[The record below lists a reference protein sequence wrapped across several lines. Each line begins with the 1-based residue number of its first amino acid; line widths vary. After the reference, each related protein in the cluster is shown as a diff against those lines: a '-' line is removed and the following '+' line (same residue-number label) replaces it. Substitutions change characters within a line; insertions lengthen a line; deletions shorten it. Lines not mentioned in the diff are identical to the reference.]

1 MLLRIVTA
9 LVLIP
14 PALYVLYGAPL
25 WLFLLVLLSVVV
37 RNLYEYLG
45 VVRQMGVRSLPPV
58 AYAASAALCVAQLA
72 DLKGRSFLL
81 PSLLASMLLVTMFL
95 AILDTED
102 LKEYTGTVGS
112 TVLGVLYVGFS
123 LSCLVPLGFNSR
135 IAASTVWALS
145 GTTVP
150 IPGVNPIVATSSLG
164 RDLLVFLFLVI
175 WAGDAAAYFVGKGLG
190 RTPLSPRVSP
200 KKTVEGSVGG
210 RWGSLLIGW
219 AFAQWK
225 WHWADGWRVIILTG
239 FIAAAGQAGDLAESA
254 LKRGSDIKDSGTLLP
269 GHGGLLDRTD
279 SLLFAVPA
287 LWSLL
292 ALKDF
297 LAA

>member
-37 RNLYEYLG
+37 RNLYEYL
-45 VVRQMGVRSLPPV
+45 VVVHQMGVGSLPAV
-58 AYAASAALCVAQLA
+58 AYVASAALCVAQLA

-81 PSLLASMLLVTMFL
+81 PSLLASTLLVTMFL
-95 AILDTED
+95 AILGTED
-102 LKEYTGTVGS
+102 LKQYTGKVGS

-123 LSCLVPLGFNSR
+123 LSCLVPLGFNSH

-145 GTTVP
+145 GTTLP
-150 IPGVNPIVATSSLG
+150 IPAAGPVTANSSLG

-190 RTPLSPRVSP
+190 RTPLLPRVSP

-210 RWGSLLIGW
+210 LLGSLLIGW

-239 FIAAAGQAGDLAESA
+239 LIAAVGQAGDLAESA
-254 LKRGSDIKDSGTLLP
+254 LKRGSHVKDSGTLLP

-292 ALKDF
+292 ALKDS
-297 LAA
+297 LAV